1 MIGKVTPYV
10 AIGLLQLAIILGA
23 GMLLFDVPV
32 RGSIVDLYVAGSAF
46 IGANLALGLLI
57 STATHTQFQAMQV
70 TVFILMPSILLS
82 GFMFP
87 FDGMPSVA
95 QYIGEA
101 LPTTHFIRLTRG
113 IMLRDAS
120 IGELGKDFYF
130 LIGFTL
136 VAMTIAA
143 LRFSKRLD

>member
-1 MIGKVTPYV
+1 
-10 AIGLLQLAIILGA
+10 
-23 GMLLFDVPV
+23 
-32 RGSIVDLYVAGSAF
+32 
-46 IGANLALGLLI
+46 
-57 STATHTQFQAMQV
+57 MQM

-87 FDGMPSVA
+87 FDGMPKIA
-95 QYIGEA
+95 QFIGEV

-113 IMLRDAS
+113 IMLRDS
-120 IGELGKDFYF
+120 PLFELMPDFLY
-130 LIGFTL
+130 LVGFAL